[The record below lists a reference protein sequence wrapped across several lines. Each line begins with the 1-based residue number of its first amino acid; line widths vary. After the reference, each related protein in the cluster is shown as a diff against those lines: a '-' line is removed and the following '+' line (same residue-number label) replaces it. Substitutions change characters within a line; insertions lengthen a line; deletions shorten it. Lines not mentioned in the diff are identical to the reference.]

1 MPISMYPR
9 FPSFA
14 QAFGLALACASIPL
28 ALHAEKADRTKPM
41 VVESDG
47 KQAASVDLNRKITVI
62 SGNVSIVQGSLQI
75 KADRVEVHELESGQ
89 FTAIAKGSAAQ
100 PATFRQKR
108 DRVDEFI
115 EGRAEHVDYDGA
127 QETVKL
133 VGNAQLKVLRAGAA
147 TDEASAETI
156 VYNQRADT
164 IVFEG
169 ASAVSPGLTSSK
181 ARLVFVPRAQ
191 PEPSAAPASAPDA
204 LRPAAPGKAR

>member
-1 MPISMYPR
+1 MPIPMHLRSS
-9 FPSFA
+9 SFNL
-14 QAFGLALACASIPL
+14 AFGVALACTSAAPT
-28 ALHAEKADRTKPM
+28 LHAEKADRSKPM
-41 VVESDG
+41 IVESDG
-47 KQAASVDLNRKITVI
+47 KQAASVDLSRKITVI

-89 FTAIAKGSAAQ
+89 FTAVAKGSAAV

-133 VGNAQLKVLRAGAA
+133 VGNAQLKILRSGVPS
-147 TDEASAETI
+147 DEASAETI

-169 ASAVSPGLTSSK
+169 ASAVSPGLASSK

-191 PEPSAAPASAPDA
+191 PEPPAAPASAPEA
-204 LRPAAPGKAR
+204 SRPAAPGKAK